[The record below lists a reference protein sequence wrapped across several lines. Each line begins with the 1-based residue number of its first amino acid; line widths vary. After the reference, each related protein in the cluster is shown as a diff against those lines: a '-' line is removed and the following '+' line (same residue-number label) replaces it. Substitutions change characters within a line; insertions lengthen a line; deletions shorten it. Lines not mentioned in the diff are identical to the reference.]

1 MNRTAMALTALA
13 VSALLGSCTG
23 ADIGPEYVEVSE
35 EESQLVFYGPGLAGG
50 FRRFLTG
57 QDGHFVRRTIGEY
70 GPRQGEFPFAMI
82 YLSETPPNRHFTS
95 VPKVEETVE
104 HWGWFSS
111 KSVEIG
117 GVSSAV
123 NGIGRID
130 YAIASADGIAC
141 VVWLQ
146 TSGPREG
153 TGVGT
158 LVLNGYYCKGEGPM
172 MRAPEAESI
181 VRLIGHR
188 KLGAV
193 AAPEGWL
200 AAVAASAERT
210 VPASLP
216 IQVMWSNSSS
226 GVDNFDGEILFTKGQ
241 ETAAIKIGAN
251 AGRDCEG
258 VVSYES
264 EEKDKLNMLWG
275 LTCADG
281 VTASGKLTIRT
292 DENDIHLVGQGE
304 DSRGQIIAITE

>member
-1 MNRTAMALTALA
+1 MALA

-57 QDGHFVRRTIGEY
+57 QDEHFVRRTIGEY
-70 GPRQGEFPFAMI
+70 GPRQGEFPFALI
-82 YLSETPPNRHFTS
+82 YFSETPPTRHFTS
-95 VPKVEETVE
+95 VPRVEETVE
-104 HWGWFSS
+104 RWGWFSN
-111 KSVEIG
+111 KTVEIG
-117 GVSSAV
+117 GSGTAV

-130 YAIASADGIAC
+130 YAIATADGIAC

-158 LVLNGYYCKGEGPM
+158 LVLNGYYCRGEGPM

-181 VRLIGHR
+181 VKLVGHR

-193 AAPEGWL
+193 APPEGWL
-200 AAVAASAERT
+200 AAVAASADRT

-216 IQVMWSNSSS
+216 IQVMWSNNSS
-226 GVDNFDGEILFTKGQ
+226 GVDSFDGEILFSDGQ
-241 ETAAIKIGAN
+241 KPGVIRIGTD

-258 VVSYES
+258 VVSYDS
-264 EEKDKLNMLWG
+264 EEKDKVNMLWG

-281 VTASGKLTIRT
+281 VTASGKLTVRMV
-292 DENDIHLVGQGE
+292 DNDVHLVGQGE